1 MMENAKRP
9 NLNEVVNVVPPNPY
23 ASLLETG
30 PKVPPVGAKFSS
42 VSSLASAGN
51 YETAPLKS
59 R

>member
-23 ASLLETG
+23 ASLIETG
-30 PKVPPVGAKFSS
+30 PKVPPVGGKLSS
-42 VSSLASAGN
+42 VTSLASAGN
-51 YETAPLKS
+51 YETTPLKT